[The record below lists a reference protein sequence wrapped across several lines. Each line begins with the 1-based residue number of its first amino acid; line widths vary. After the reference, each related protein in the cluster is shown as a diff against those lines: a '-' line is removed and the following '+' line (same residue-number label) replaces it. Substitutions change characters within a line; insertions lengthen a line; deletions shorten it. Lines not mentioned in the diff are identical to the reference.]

1 MTKDDQ
7 KLKIKKIKN
16 GTVID
21 HLPAGRAYAVLKII
35 GIDENYTEPLSVTM
49 NAESAKVG
57 KKDVIKIEG
66 KTINQDETNKIALIA
81 PKATINIIKN
91 REVVEKRHV
100 KLPESIK
107 KVVMCANPN
116 CITNKGE
123 PIQTDFTIE
132 KEDPIRIRCKYCGR
146 IMEMEDI
153 EESFKSGKKEIEE

>member
-35 GIDENYTEPLSVTM
+35 GIDESYTEPLSVTM
-49 NAESAKVG
+49 NAESARVG

-81 PKATINIIKN
+81 PHATINIIKN
-91 REVVEKRHV
+91 REVVEKRKV
-100 KLPESIK
+100 KLPERVERVIE
-107 KVVMCANPN
+107 CANPN
-116 CITNKGE
+116 CITNQGE
-123 PIQTDFTIE
+123 PIQTDFAIE
-132 KEDPIRIRCKYCGR
+132 SDEPIRIRCKYCGR
-146 IMEMEDI
+146 IMERPDI
-153 EESFKSGKKEIEE
+153 EGTFKSGKREE